1 MIKKTIFSAVAP
13 SGNIHIGNYF
23 GAIKQWVDLQNS
35 TDYKTIFCVVDE
47 HAITVPQD
55 PEKLRSKII
64 EIAALYLAAGID
76 PKKSIV
82 FIQSHVSEHTELS
95 WILNTITPVGE
106 LQRMTQ
112 FKDKAQ
118 KQKSVLSGLLNYP
131 VLMAAD
137 ILLYKTDVV
146 PVGEDQLQ
154 HIELTREIARKFNS
168 RYNETFTIPEPIINK
183 EAKRI
188 MGLDDP
194 SKKMSKSAENS
205 ANYIALLDSP
215 EVITKKIKS
224 AVTDSGS
231 EVKFDLDKKPAVS
244 NLMTIYGLFTNET
257 MADLEKK
264 YAGKQYSDFKTDLAE
279 VVVEGLKP
287 IREKYEEIK
296 NDPKLLST
304 ILKNGAKEARGVAE
318 KTMGEVRDEIGFV

>member
-1 MIKKTIFSAVAP
+1 
-13 SGNIHIGNYF
+13 
-23 GAIKQWVDLQNS
+23 
-35 TDYKTIFCVVDE
+35 
-47 HAITVPQD
+47 
-55 PEKLRSKII
+55 
-64 EIAALYLAAGID
+64 
-76 PKKSIV
+76 
-82 FIQSHVSEHTELS
+82 
-95 WILNTITPVGE
+95 
-106 LQRMTQ
+106 
-112 FKDKAQ
+112 
-118 KQKSVLSGLLNYP
+118 
-131 VLMAAD
+131 
-137 ILLYKTDVV
+137 
-146 PVGEDQLQ
+146 
-154 HIELTREIARKFNS
+154 
-168 RYNETFTIPEPIINK
+168 
-183 EAKRI
+183 